1 MKDFERVFYETL
13 PPKLVN
19 GKPLTGEIYLN
30 LVREYLD
37 AINHG
42 KVPEVLTS
50 LERVLESE
58 ARQITESL
66 KTGYL

>member
-1 MKDFERVFYETL
+1 MKDFERKFYETL
-13 PPKLVN
+13 PTKLIN

-42 KVPEVLTS
+42 KVPAVLDA
-50 LERVLESE
+50 LGRVLES
-58 ARQITESL
+58 
-66 KTGYL
+66 